1 MTTSTMV
8 KSNPRIEHL
17 DTVAPQNGN
26 NGPIPYPKI
35 LQLVRFGFGTLGRVF
50 PEIASNYALKLFGTP
65 RFRARHKTSDS
76 TLESAR
82 NFEFTS
88 GGLKL
93 KGYEWGNGNKFI
105 LLVHGWESRGT
116 ALRTFVPDLVN
127 AGFKVITFDA
137 PAHGDSPG
145 KSTHI
150 VDFAKAISDLLKIK
164 GNPYGVI
171 THSLGGAATIFA
183 FQRLANELKTEKV
196 ALIASPRN
204 IQDPINEAIETLNLP
219 GNVSKKFVNKIEA
232 ILQLTVSETTLAN
245 AAGKVNIE
253 KLMLVHDKDD
263 QIVPFRAAETNF
275 AAFADSKLVT
285 TRGLGHYLLIKDP
298 KVINKVTEF
307 IRS

>member
-8 KSNPRIEHL
+8 KTNPRIEHL
-17 DTVAPQNGN
+17 DTVAPKNGN
-26 NGPIPYPKI
+26 NGPLPYPKI
-35 LQLVRFGFGTLGRVF
+35 LQFIRFGFGTIGRIF
-50 PEIASNYALKLFGTP
+50 PGPASNYALKLFGTP

-76 TLESAR
+76 ILETAQ
-82 NFEFTS
+82 NFEFSS

-93 KGYEWGNGNKFI
+93 KGYEWGNGEKFI

-116 ALRTFVPDLVN
+116 ALRTFVPDLVDT
-127 AGFKVITFDA
+127 GFKVITFDA
-137 PAHGDSPG
+137 PAHGDSQG
-145 KSTHI
+145 KKTHI
-150 VDFAKAISDLLKIK
+150 VDFAKAISDLLKTK
-164 GNPYGVI
+164 GNPYGII

-183 FQRLANELKTEKV
+183 FHRLANELKAEKV

-219 GNVSKKFVNKIEA
+219 GSVSKRFINKIED
-232 ILQLTVSETTLAN
+232 ILQLSVPETTLAN

-263 QIVPFRAAETNF
+263 QVVPFRAAETNF
-275 AAFADSKLVT
+275 AAFVNSKLVT
-285 TRGLGHYLLIKDP
+285 TRGLGHYQLIKDP
-298 KVINKVTEF
+298 KVIDKVTEF